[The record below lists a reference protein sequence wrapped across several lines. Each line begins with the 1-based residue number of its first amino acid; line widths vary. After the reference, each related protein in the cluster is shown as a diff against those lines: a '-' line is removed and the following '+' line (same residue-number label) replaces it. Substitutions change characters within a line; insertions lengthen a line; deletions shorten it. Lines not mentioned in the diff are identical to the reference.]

1 MHKWRDWLLLESWI
15 AQVKERYMG
24 RGAGSSVGAMLGAG
38 CGVEVLIAS
47 VFFSVKYDSRLSAE
61 SKDRR
66 GEGGGGRGRR
76 CEIIIQESK
85 RDSN

>member
-1 MHKWRDWLLLESWI
+1 MW
-15 AQVKERYMG
+15 G
-24 RGAGSSVGAMLGAG
+24 GSSN
-38 CGVEVLIAS
+38 CFCF
-47 VFFSVKYDSRLSAE
+47 FFSVKYDSRLSAE

-76 CEIIIQESK
+76 CEIIQESK

>member
-47 VFFSVKYDSRLSAE
+47 VFFFS
-61 SKDRR
+61 
-66 GEGGGGRGRR
+66 
-76 CEIIIQESK
+76 EI
-85 RDSN
+85 